1 MLISVVIPA
10 WNAAEY
16 LREAIQSV
24 LAQAHRPFEIIVVD
38 DGSTDHTREVCESF
52 GAAVTYIYQDND
64 GTKGLGAR
72 ARAIREARGELIAL
86 LDQDDRWLPTKIER
100 QLAALAAH
108 PDAGI
113 VFTRARTIDDTGR
126 ITDAK
131 EDLSGGVIRMS
142 AREAFH
148 LLLTENPF
156 CPASALVRR
165 EVVGTLLA
173 TDPKMVGCGDW
184 ELWFSVSRQFPIT
197 VVDEALTDYR
207 LSDDQFCADK
217 HQLASSMLRTLEQQ
231 RSRFHEGC
239 AACEESYRAGQRHVS
254 DVFAVAAR
262 TYLDEYHAA
271 AREGQPLGALPSLWL
286 ALRAAPREV
295 MRPRRLL
302 AVCKNFAFSTV
313 TATKRLIHAGAQ
325 R

>member
-16 LREAIQSV
+16 LREAIRSV

-38 DGSTDHTREVCESF
+38 DGSTDNTREVCESF
-52 GAAVTYIYQDND
+52 GAQVRYIYQDND
-64 GTKGLGAR
+64 GTKGGGAR
-72 ARAIREARGELIAL
+72 AHGMREARGELIAL
-86 LDQDDRWLPTKIER
+86 LDQDDRWTPTKIER

-113 VFTRARTIDDTGR
+113 VFTRARTIDEAGR
-126 ITDAK
+126 VTDAK
-131 EDLSGGVIRMS
+131 DNLSGGAIYMS

-165 EVVGTLLA
+165 ELVGA
-173 TDPKMVGCGDW
+173 RIGADPRTVGCADW
-184 ELWFSVSRQFPIT
+184 ELWFSVARDHP
-197 VVDEALTDYR
+197 VLVLDEALTDYR
-207 LSDDQFCADK
+207 LSADQFCANK
-217 HQLASSMLRTLEQQ
+217 HQLAQSLRRTLQQQ
-231 RSRFHEGC
+231 RAHFHEGC
-239 AACEESYRAGQRHVS
+239 GECDEAYRAGLRHVS

-271 AREGQPLGALPSLWL
+271 AKEGQPLDALPSLWL

-295 MRPRRLL
+295 LRPRRLL
-302 AVCKNFAFSTV
+302 AVCKNFASSTLI
-313 TATKRLIHAGAQ
+313 ATRRVVHAGAH

>member
-24 LAQAHRPFEIIVVD
+24 LSQAHRPFEIIVVD
-38 DGSTDHTREVCESF
+38 DGSTDNTREVCESF
-52 GAAVTYIYQDND
+52 GAQVRYIYQEND
-64 GTKGLGAR
+64 GTKGGGAR
-72 ARAIREARGELIAL
+72 ARGIREARGEFVAL
-86 LDQDDRWLPTKIER
+86 LDQDDRWRPTKIER

-113 VFTRARTIDDTGR
+113 VFTRARTIDEAGR
-126 ITDAK
+126 VTDAK
-131 EDLSGGVIRMS
+131 EGLPGGVVRMS

-148 LLLTENPF
+148 HLLTENHY

-165 EVVGTLLA
+165 EFIGTPPG
-173 TDPKMVGCGDW
+173 TDPRTVGCADW
-184 ELWFSVSRQFPIT
+184 ELWFLVAREHP
-197 VVDEALTDYR
+197 VVVLDEALTDYR
-207 LSDDQFCADK
+207 LSADQFCADK
-217 HQLASSMLRTLEQQ
+217 HRLAESLRRTLAQQ
-231 RSRFHEGC
+231 RARFHEGC
-239 AACEESYRAGQRHVS
+239 AECEEAYRAGLRHVS

-271 AREGQPLGALPSLWL
+271 AKGGRPLDALASLWP

-295 MRPRRLL
+295 LRPRRLL
-302 AVCKNFAFSTV
+302 AVCKNFASSTLI
-313 TATKRLIHAGAQ
+313 ATRRVVHAGAH